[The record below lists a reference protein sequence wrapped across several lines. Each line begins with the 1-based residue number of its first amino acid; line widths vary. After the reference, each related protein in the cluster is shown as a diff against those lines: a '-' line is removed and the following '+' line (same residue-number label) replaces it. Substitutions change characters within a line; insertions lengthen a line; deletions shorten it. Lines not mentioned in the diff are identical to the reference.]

1 MEVRLIYMR
10 MYVFTKYIE
19 KIVILRKYA
28 QGKEKLAIEVRHK
41 INILLEL
48 FTRKMIFLFCLS
60 FFNGL
65 GSQMILLKLF
75 KRFIKSIIKVF
86 LIGHFF
92 PFHKTEISNTFLK
105 DQQLSFCNNFHKEKG
120 KIISDRTNI
129 KHHFILFQIKN
140 KNSE

>member
-1 MEVRLIYMR
+1 M
-10 MYVFTKYIE
+10 
-19 KIVILRKYA
+19 LRVKRNWQLKA
-28 QGKEKLAIEVRHK
+28 RHK

-48 FTRKMIFLFCLS
+48 FIRKMIFLFCLS
-60 FFNGL
+60 FINGL

-92 PFHKTEISNTFLK
+92 PFHKIEISNTFLK
-105 DQQLSFCNNFHKEKG
+105 DQQLSFCNNYHKEKG
-120 KIISDRTNI
+120 KIISDGTNI